1 MLDIENKKLSIFEPC
16 STTDVTQLIYIM
28 KTIVLALFS
37 ILSLQLSQAQPVV
50 QEVRGKV
57 TDATSGAPLVYCNVL
72 VDGTHIAT
80 VTNNEGEFLLKLSVA
95 GSKIVFRFLGYMER
109 QLTLNEL
116 NALKGA
122 VKLTQVAF
130 QLPQIDVLTQD
141 GSDLVK
147 AMLDRDD
154 QNYPEQEMLMTAFYR
169 ESIRKSRSYVSL
181 AEAVVDLQKQP
192 YTSYKFDAARLYKAR
207 KQTDYTRLDTLVFKL
222 MGGPYN
228 SLYLDVMKN
237 PQILFTQKVF
247 ENYRFQFNKVEYMD
261 QRMVYVVD
269 FQHIQFAEEPLYA
282 GKLYIDAQNMALKTA
297 VFSLDL
303 TRREEVVRLFIRKK
317 PSNAVIT
324 PIQADYR
331 IDYIEKDGKWY
342 YGYSRIELGMKV
354 NWKKKLFHTFYY
366 STLEM
371 AVTDREQSSD
381 NKAIRFRDRL
391 RSDVILSDAA
401 DGFSDPDFWGP
412 YNVIEPDKPI
422 EAAIRKIKKEVEK
435 D

>member
-1 MLDIENKKLSIFEPC
+1 MR
-16 STTDVTQLIYIM
+16 
-28 KTIVLALFS
+28 TIVLFLFS
-37 ILSLQLSQAQPVV
+37 VVLLPGLYAQSTLH
-50 QEVRGKV
+50 EVRGKV
-57 TDATSGAPLVYCNVL
+57 TDASNGIPLAYCNVL
-72 VDGTHIAT
+72 VDGAHVAT
-80 VTNNEGEFLLKLSVA
+80 VTNNDGEFLLKLPDDNA
-95 GSKIVFRFLGYMER
+95 QLVFRFLGYMER
-109 QLTLNEL
+109 KVSVKDLLQQ
-116 NALKGA
+116 KGV
-122 VKLTQVAF
+122 VKLTQVSY

-141 GSDLVK
+141 GSDLVR
-147 AMLDRDD
+147 AMLDRID

-169 ESIRKSRSYVSL
+169 ESIRKGRNYVSL
-181 AEAVVDLQKQP
+181 AEAVVDVQKQP
-192 YTSYKFDAARLYKAR
+192 YTSYKNDAARLYKAR

-237 PQILFTQKVF
+237 PQILFTEKVF
-247 ENYRFQFNKVEYMD
+247 DNYRFQFNKVEYMD

-269 FQHIQFAEEPLYA
+269 FQHFQYTDDPLYS
-282 GKLYIDAQNMALKTA
+282 GKLYIDAHNMALKSA

-303 TRREEVVRLFIRKK
+303 TRRDEVVRLFIRKK
-317 PSNAVIT
+317 PFNAEIT

-342 YGYSRIELGMKV
+342 YAYSRIELGMKI
-354 NWKKKLFHTFYY
+354 NWKRKLFHTFYY

-371 AVTDREQSSD
+371 AVTDREQSND

-391 RSDVILSDAA
+391 RPDVIISDAA

-435 D
+435 E

>member
-1 MLDIENKKLSIFEPC
+1 
-16 STTDVTQLIYIM
+16 M
-28 KTIVLALFS
+28 KTLLFILFSVLALPG
-37 ILSLQLSQAQPVV
+37 LTAQSALN
-50 QEVRGKV
+50 EVKGRV
-57 TDATSGAPLVYCNVL
+57 TDAVSGSPLVYCNVL

-80 VTNNEGEFLLKLSVA
+80 VTNNEGEFSLKLA
-95 GSKIVFRFLGYMER
+95 IDDALLVFRFLGYMER
-109 QLTLNEL
+109 KLSVREL
-116 NALKGA
+116 EQSKGA
-122 VKLTQVAF
+122 VRMTQVAF

-141 GSDLVK
+141 GSDLVRV
-147 AMLDRDD
+147 MLERVE

-169 ESIRKSRSYVSL
+169 ESIRKGRTYVSL
-181 AEAVVDLQKQP
+181 AEAVVDIQKQP
-192 YTSYKFDAARLYKAR
+192 YTSYKYDAARLYKAR

-237 PQILFTQKVF
+237 PQILFTDRVF
-247 ENYRFQFNKVEYMD
+247 DNYRFRFNKVEYMD

-269 FQHIQFAEEPLYA
+269 FEHVQYTDEPLYA
-282 GKLYIDAQNMALKTA
+282 GKLYIDARNMALKSA

-303 TRREEVVRLFIRKK
+303 TRRDDVVRLFIRKK
-317 PSNAVIT
+317 PFNAEVT

-342 YGYSRIELGMKV
+342 YGYSRIELGMKI
-354 NWKKKLFHTFYY
+354 NWKRKLFHTFYY

-391 RSDVILSDAA
+391 RSDVIISDAA
-401 DGFSDPDFWGP
+401 DGFGDPGFWGP

-422 EAAIRKIKKEVEK
+422 EAAIRKIRKEVEK
-435 D
+435 S

>member
-1 MLDIENKKLSIFEPC
+1 
-16 STTDVTQLIYIM
+16 M
-28 KTIVLALFS
+28 KTLLIILLSVLTFPIAS
-37 ILSLQLSQAQPVV
+37 AQSGLNV
-50 QEVRGKV
+50 VRGKV
-57 TDATSGAPLVYCNVL
+57 TDATTGSPLVYCNVL

-80 VTNNEGEFLLKLSVA
+80 VTNNEGEFSLKLDDNQA
-95 GSKIVFRFLGYMER
+95 RLVFRFLGYMER
-109 QLTLNEL
+109 KLSVEELTH
-116 NALKGA
+116 LKGA
-122 VKLTQVAF
+122 VKMTQVAF

-141 GSDLVK
+141 GSDLVRV
-147 AMLDRDD
+147 MLDRID

-169 ESIRKSRSYVSL
+169 ESIRKSRTYVSL
-181 AEAVVDLQKQP
+181 AEAVVDIQKQP
-192 YTSYKFDAARLYKAR
+192 YTSYKYDAARLYKAR
-207 KQTDYTRLDTLVFKL
+207 KQSDYTRLDTLIFKL

-237 PQILFTQKVF
+237 PQILFTDRVF
-247 ENYRFQFNKVEYMD
+247 DNYRFQFNKVEYMD

-269 FQHIQFAEEPLYA
+269 FEHVQYTEEPLYA
-282 GKLYIDAQNMALKTA
+282 GKLYIDAQNMALKSA
-297 VFSLDL
+297 VFSLNL
-303 TRREEVVRLFIRKK
+303 TRRDDVVRLFIRKK
-317 PSNAVIT
+317 PANAEVT

-331 IDYIEKDGKWY
+331 IDYVEKDGKWY
-342 YGYSRIELGMKV
+342 YGYSRIELGMKI
-354 NWKKKLFHTFYY
+354 NWKRKLFHTFYY

-391 RSDVILSDAA
+391 RSDVIISDAA

-422 EAAIRKIKKEVEK
+422 EAAIRKIRKETEK

>member
-1 MLDIENKKLSIFEPC
+1 
-16 STTDVTQLIYIM
+16 M
-28 KTIVLALFS
+28 KTLLFILFSVLALPG
-37 ILSLQLSQAQPVV
+37 LTAQSALN
-50 QEVRGKV
+50 EVKGRV
-57 TDATSGAPLVYCNVL
+57 TDAVSGSPLVYCNVL

-80 VTNNEGEFLLKLSVA
+80 VTNNEGEFSLKLA
-95 GSKIVFRFLGYMER
+95 GDDALLVFRFLGYMER
-109 QLTLNEL
+109 KLSVREL
-116 NALKGA
+116 EQSKGA
-122 VKLTQVAF
+122 VRMTQVAF

-141 GSDLVK
+141 GSDLVRV
-147 AMLDRDD
+147 MLERVE

-169 ESIRKSRSYVSL
+169 ESIRKGRTYVSL
-181 AEAVVDLQKQP
+181 AEAVVDIQKQP
-192 YTSYKFDAARLYKAR
+192 YTSYKYDAARLYKAR

-237 PQILFTQKVF
+237 PQILFTDRVF
-247 ENYRFQFNKVEYMD
+247 DNYRFRFNKVEYMD

-269 FQHIQFAEEPLYA
+269 FEHVQYTDEPLYA
-282 GKLYIDAQNMALKTA
+282 GKLYIDARNMALKSA

-303 TRREEVVRLFIRKK
+303 TRRDDVVRLFIRKK
-317 PSNAVIT
+317 PFNAEVT

-342 YGYSRIELGMKV
+342 YGYSRIELGMKI
-354 NWKKKLFHTFYY
+354 NWKRKLFHTFYY

-391 RSDVILSDAA
+391 RSDVIISDAA
-401 DGFSDPDFWGP
+401 DGFGDPGFWGP

-422 EAAIRKIKKEVEK
+422 EAAIRKIRKEVEK
-435 D
+435 S

>member
-1 MLDIENKKLSIFEPC
+1 
-16 STTDVTQLIYIM
+16 M
-28 KTIVLALFS
+28 KTLLFILFSVLALPG
-37 ILSLQLSQAQPVV
+37 LTAQSALN
-50 QEVRGKV
+50 EVKGRV
-57 TDATSGAPLVYCNVL
+57 TDAVSGSPLVYCNVL

-80 VTNNEGEFLLKLSVA
+80 VTNNEGEFSLKLA
-95 GSKIVFRFLGYMER
+95 IDDALLVFRFLGYMER
-109 QLTLNEL
+109 KLSVREL
-116 NALKGA
+116 EQSKGA
-122 VKLTQVAF
+122 VRMTQVAF

-141 GSDLVK
+141 GSDLVRV
-147 AMLDRDD
+147 MLERVE

-169 ESIRKSRSYVSL
+169 ESIRKGRTYVSL
-181 AEAVVDLQKQP
+181 AEAVVDIQKQP
-192 YTSYKFDAARLYKAR
+192 YTSYKYDAARLYKAR

-237 PQILFTQKVF
+237 PQILFTDRVF
-247 ENYRFQFNKVEYMD
+247 DNYRFRFNKVEYMD

-269 FQHIQFAEEPLYA
+269 FEHVQYTDEPLYA
-282 GKLYIDAQNMALKTA
+282 GKLYIDARNMALKSA

-303 TRREEVVRLFIRKK
+303 TRRDDVVRLFIRKK
-317 PSNAVIT
+317 PFNAEVT

-342 YGYSRIELGMKV
+342 YGYSRIELGMKI
-354 NWKKKLFHTFYY
+354 NWKRKLFHTFYY

-391 RSDVILSDAA
+391 RSDVIISDAA
-401 DGFSDPDFWGP
+401 DGFGDPGFWGP

-422 EAAIRKIKKEVEK
+422 EAAIRKIRKEVEK
-435 D
+435 N

>member
-1 MLDIENKKLSIFEPC
+1 
-16 STTDVTQLIYIM
+16 M
-28 KTIVLALFS
+28 KTLLILLLSVLTF
-37 ILSLQLSQAQPVV
+37 PVV
-50 QEVRGKV
+50 TAQSGLHEVRGRV
-57 TDATSGAPLVYCNVL
+57 TDANTGSPLAYCNVL

-80 VTNNEGEFLLKLSVA
+80 VTNNEGEFLLKLA
-95 GSKIVFRFLGYMER
+95 GNEARLVFRFLGYMER
-109 QLTLNEL
+109 KLNVDEL
-116 NALKGA
+116 VQLKG
-122 VKLTQVAF
+122 VVRMTQVAF

-141 GSDLVK
+141 GSDLVRV
-147 AMLDRDD
+147 MLDRID
-154 QNYPEQEMLMTAFYR
+154 QNYPGQEMLMTAFYR
-169 ESIRKSRSYVSL
+169 ESIRKSRTYVSL
-181 AEAVVDLQKQP
+181 AEAVVDIQKQP
-192 YTSYKFDAARLYKAR
+192 YSSYKYDAARLYKAR
-207 KQTDYTRLDTLVFKL
+207 KQSDYTRLDTLVFKL

-237 PQILFTQKVF
+237 PQILFTDRVF
-247 ENYRFQFNKVEYMD
+247 DNYRFKFNKVEYMD

-269 FQHIQFAEEPLYA
+269 FEHVQYTEEPLYA
-282 GKLYIDAQNMALKTA
+282 GKLYIDAQNMALKSA
-297 VFSLDL
+297 IFSLDL
-303 TRREEVVRLFIRKK
+303 TRRDDVVRLFIRKK
-317 PSNAVIT
+317 PANAEVT

-342 YGYSRIELGMKV
+342 YGYSRIELGMKI
-354 NWKKKLFHTFYY
+354 NWKRKLFHTFYY

-391 RSDVILSDAA
+391 RLDVIISDAA

-435 D
+435 E

>member
-1 MLDIENKKLSIFEPC
+1 
-16 STTDVTQLIYIM
+16 M
-28 KTIVLALFS
+28 KTLLFILFSVLALPG
-37 ILSLQLSQAQPVV
+37 LTAQSALN
-50 QEVRGKV
+50 EVKGRV
-57 TDATSGAPLVYCNVL
+57 TDAVSGSPLVYCNVL

-80 VTNNEGEFLLKLSVA
+80 VTNNEGEFSLKLA
-95 GSKIVFRFLGYMER
+95 GDDALLVFRFLGYMER
-109 QLTLNEL
+109 KLSVREL
-116 NALKGA
+116 EQSKGA
-122 VKLTQVAF
+122 VRMTQVAF

-141 GSDLVK
+141 GSDLVRV
-147 AMLDRDD
+147 MLERVE

-169 ESIRKSRSYVSL
+169 ESIRKGRTYVSL
-181 AEAVVDLQKQP
+181 AEAVVDIQKQP
-192 YTSYKFDAARLYKAR
+192 YTSYKYDAARLYKAR

-237 PQILFTQKVF
+237 PQILFTDRVF
-247 ENYRFQFNKVEYMD
+247 DNYRFRFNKVEYMD

-269 FQHIQFAEEPLYA
+269 FEHVQYTDEPLYA
-282 GKLYIDAQNMALKTA
+282 GKLYIDARNMALKSA

-303 TRREEVVRLFIRKK
+303 TRRDDVVRLFIRKK
-317 PSNAVIT
+317 PFNAEVT

-342 YGYSRIELGMKV
+342 YGYSRIELGMKI
-354 NWKKKLFHTFYY
+354 NWKRKLFHTFYY

-391 RSDVILSDAA
+391 RSDVIISDAA
-401 DGFSDPDFWGP
+401 DGFGDPGFWGP

-422 EAAIRKIKKEVEK
+422 EAAIRKIRKEVEK
-435 D
+435 N

>member
-1 MLDIENKKLSIFEPC
+1 
-16 STTDVTQLIYIM
+16 M
-28 KTIVLALFS
+28 KTIGIVLFS
-37 ILSLQLSQAQPVV
+37 LLSFQFSLAQPELP
-50 QEVRGKV
+50 EVKGKV
-57 TDATSGAPLVYCNVL
+57 TDASNGAPLVYCNVL

-80 VTNNEGEFLLKLSVA
+80 VTNNEGEFSLKLPDENA
-95 GSKIVFRFLGYMER
+95 RLVFRFLGYMER
-109 QLTLNEL
+109 QITLRELTQ
-116 NALKGA
+116 LKGS

-141 GSDLVK
+141 GSDLVR
-147 AMLDRDD
+147 AMLDRID
-154 QNYPEQEMLMTAFYR
+154 QNHPIQEMLMTAFYR

-181 AEAVVDLQKQP
+181 AEAVVDIQKQP
-192 YTSYKFDAARLYKAR
+192 YTSYKFDAARIYKAR
-207 KQTDYTRLDTLVFKL
+207 KQSDYTKLDTLVFKL

-237 PQILFTQKVF
+237 PQILFTEKVF
-247 ENYRFQFNKVEYMD
+247 ENYRFRFNKVEYMD

-269 FQHIQFAEEPLYA
+269 FQHIQFAEEPLYY

-297 VFSLDL
+297 IFSLDL
-303 TRREEVVRLFIRKK
+303 TRREDVVRMFIRKK

-342 YGYSRIELGMKV
+342 YGYSRIELGMKI

-401 DGFSDPDFWGP
+401 DGFNDPDFWGP
-412 YNVIEPDKPI
+412 YNVIEPDRPI
-422 EAAIRKIKKEVEK
+422 EAAIRKIRKEVEK

>member
-1 MLDIENKKLSIFEPC
+1 
-16 STTDVTQLIYIM
+16 M
-28 KTIVLALFS
+28 KTLLILLLSVLTL
-37 ILSLQLSQAQPVV
+37 PVV
-50 QEVRGKV
+50 TAQSDLHEVRGRV
-57 TDATSGAPLVYCNVL
+57 TDTNTGSPLAYCNVL

-80 VTNNEGEFLLKLSVA
+80 VTNNEGEFSLKLA
-95 GSKIVFRFLGYMER
+95 GNEARLVFRFLGYMER
-109 QLTLNEL
+109 KLSVEEL
-116 NALKGA
+116 VQLKGA
-122 VKLTQVAF
+122 VRMTQVAF

-141 GSDLVK
+141 GSDLVRV
-147 AMLDRDD
+147 MLDRID

-169 ESIRKSRSYVSL
+169 ESIRKSRTYVSL
-181 AEAVVDLQKQP
+181 AEAVVDIQKQP
-192 YTSYKFDAARLYKAR
+192 YSSYKYDAARLYKAR
-207 KQTDYTRLDTLVFKL
+207 KQSDYTRLDTLVFKL

-237 PQILFTQKVF
+237 PQILFTDRVF
-247 ENYRFQFNKVEYMD
+247 DNYRFKFNKVEYMD

-269 FQHIQFAEEPLYA
+269 FEHVQYTEEPLYA
-282 GKLYIDAQNMALKTA
+282 GKLYIDAQNMALKSA
-297 VFSLDL
+297 IFSLDL
-303 TRREEVVRLFIRKK
+303 TRRDDVVRLFIRKK
-317 PSNAVIT
+317 PANAEVT

-342 YGYSRIELGMKV
+342 YGYSRIELGMKI
-354 NWKKKLFHTFYY
+354 NWKRKLFHTFYY

-391 RSDVILSDAA
+391 RSDVIISDAA

-435 D
+435 E

>member
-1 MLDIENKKLSIFEPC
+1 
-16 STTDVTQLIYIM
+16 M
-28 KTIVLALFS
+28 KTLLFILFSVLALPG
-37 ILSLQLSQAQPVV
+37 LTAQSALN
-50 QEVRGKV
+50 EVKGRV
-57 TDATSGAPLVYCNVL
+57 TDAVSGSPLVYCNVL

-80 VTNNEGEFLLKLSVA
+80 VTNNEGEFSLKLAVDDA
-95 GSKIVFRFLGYMER
+95 LLVFRFLGYMER
-109 QLTLNEL
+109 KLSVREL
-116 NALKGA
+116 EQSKGA
-122 VKLTQVAF
+122 VRMTQVAF

-141 GSDLVK
+141 GSDLVRV
-147 AMLDRDD
+147 MLERVE

-169 ESIRKSRSYVSL
+169 ESIRKGRTYVSL
-181 AEAVVDLQKQP
+181 AEAVVDIQKQP
-192 YTSYKFDAARLYKAR
+192 YTSYKYDAARLYKAR

-237 PQILFTQKVF
+237 PQILFTDRVF
-247 ENYRFQFNKVEYMD
+247 DNYRFRFNKVEYMD

-269 FQHIQFAEEPLYA
+269 FEHVQYTDEPLYA
-282 GKLYIDAQNMALKTA
+282 GKLYIDARNMALKSA

-303 TRREEVVRLFIRKK
+303 TRRDDVVRLFIRKK
-317 PSNAVIT
+317 PFNAEVT

-342 YGYSRIELGMKV
+342 YGYSRIELGMKI
-354 NWKKKLFHTFYY
+354 NWKRKLFHTFYY

-391 RSDVILSDAA
+391 RSDVIISDAA
-401 DGFSDPDFWGP
+401 DGFGDPGFWGP

-422 EAAIRKIKKEVEK
+422 EAAIRKIRKEVEK
-435 D
+435 N

>member
-1 MLDIENKKLSIFEPC
+1 
-16 STTDVTQLIYIM
+16 M
-28 KTIVLALFS
+28 KTIGIVLFS
-37 ILSLQLSQAQPVV
+37 LLSLQLSLAQTELP
-50 QEVRGKV
+50 EVKGKV
-57 TDATSGAPLVYCNVL
+57 TDASNGAPLVYCNVL

-80 VTNNEGEFLLKLSVA
+80 VTNNEGEFSLKLSDENA
-95 GSKIVFRFLGYMER
+95 RLVFRFLGYMER
-109 QLTLNEL
+109 QITLRELTQ
-116 NALKGA
+116 LKGA

-141 GSDLVK
+141 GSDLVR
-147 AMLDRDD
+147 AMLERID
-154 QNYPEQEMLMTAFYR
+154 QNYPGQEMLMTAFYR

-181 AEAVVDLQKQP
+181 AEAVVDIQKQP
-192 YTSYKFDAARLYKAR
+192 YTSYKFDAARIYKAR
-207 KQTDYTRLDTLVFKL
+207 KQSDYTKLDTLVFKL

-237 PQILFTQKVF
+237 PQILFTEKVF
-247 ENYRFQFNKVEYMD
+247 ENYRFQFNKVEYLD

-269 FQHIQFAEEPLYA
+269 FQHIQFAEEPLYT

-297 VFSLDL
+297 IFSLDL
-303 TRREEVVRLFIRKK
+303 TRREDVVRMFIRKK
-317 PSNAVIT
+317 PTNAVIT

-342 YGYSRIELGMKV
+342 YGYSRIELGMKI

-401 DGFSDPDFWGP
+401 DGFNDPDFWGP
-412 YNVIEPDKPI
+412 YNVIEPDRPI
-422 EAAIRKIKKEVEK
+422 EAAIRKIRKEVEK

>member
-1 MLDIENKKLSIFEPC
+1 MRTLLLVLFSFLSLP
-16 STTDVTQLIYIM
+16 
-28 KTIVLALFS
+28 ALF
-37 ILSLQLSQAQPVV
+37 AQSPL

-57 TDATSGAPLVYCNVL
+57 TDATSGTPLVYCNVL
-72 VDGTHIAT
+72 VDGTNMAT
-80 VTNNEGEFLLKLSVA
+80 VTNNEGEFSLKLA
-95 GSKIVFRFLGYMER
+95 DRDARLVFRFLGYMER
-109 QLTLNEL
+109 KVSVQEL
-116 NALKGA
+116 EQLKGL

-141 GSDLVK
+141 GSDLVRV
-147 AMLDRDD
+147 MLDRID

-169 ESIRKSRSYVSL
+169 ESIRKSRNYVSL
-181 AEAVVDLQKQP
+181 AEAVVDVQKQP
-192 YTSYKFDAARLYKAR
+192 YTSYKYDAARLYKAR
-207 KQTDYTRLDTLVFKL
+207 KQTDYTKLDTLVFKL

-237 PQILFTQKVF
+237 PQILFTDKVF
-247 ENYRFQFNKVEYMD
+247 ENYRFQFNKVEYLD

-269 FQHIQFAEEPLYA
+269 FKPVAYPTEPLYS
-282 GKLYIDAQNMALKTA
+282 GKLYIDAQNMALKSA

-317 PSNAVIT
+317 PFNAEIT

-342 YGYSRIELGMKV
+342 YGYSRIELGMKI
-354 NWKKKLFHTFYY
+354 NWKRKLFHTFYY

-391 RSDVILSDAA
+391 RSDVIISDAA

-422 EAAIRKIKKEVEK
+422 EAAIRKIKKENEK
-435 D
+435 